1 LQKPFDGN
9 RVRKFHGGFEMVG
22 RIKSGAKALFA
33 VIFGGALFQI
43 RHGLK
48 KTIIRDRP
56 DTIEDQLY
64 KIARVTGKSEY
75 DVFCKSAESW
85 PIPSDKIEQDFKAYL
100 LHQSVPYYVVDFVR
114 KNKKHIDELR
124 LPLF

>member
-1 LQKPFDGN
+1 
-9 RVRKFHGGFEMVG
+9 MVG

-48 KTIIRDRP
+48 NTIIRDRP

-85 PIPSDKIEQDFKAYL
+85 PVARHTIEQDFKSYL
-100 LHQSVPYYVVDFVR
+100 LNQNVPYYVVDFVR
-114 KNKKHIDELR
+114 KNKKHIDELEIT
-124 LPLF
+124 LF